1 VQTKRDWEPPKAEA
15 KCYITVQILTLMVG
29 FLVAWQSHL
38 RLSLSQDGAF
48 HVATKVGASGGG
60 VWLKIVAGKEAG

>member
-1 VQTKRDWEPPKAEA
+1 
-15 KCYITVQILTLMVG
+15 MVG
-29 FLVAWQSHL
+29 FLVARQSHL

-60 VWLKIVAGKEAG
+60 VWLKIVAGKEAS